1 MIDVK
6 LRQLEKAE
14 FPILVTELGIVT
26 DVKLWQ
32 SKKAASP
39 ILVTE
44 LGIVTDVKPLQ
55 LEKADPSI
63 SLTVYSDSFT
73 LIEDG
78 ILMSPE
84 YALSP
89 FVTIATFFLGVR

>member
-1 MIDVK
+1 MTDVKLLQPKKAKLLILVTEFGIVIDVK
-6 LRQLEKAE
+6 LL
-14 FPILVTELGIVT
+14 
-26 DVKLWQ
+26 Q
-32 SKKAASP
+32 SSKVLP
-39 ILVTE
+39 LILVTE

-55 LEKADPSI
+55 LVKADPSI